1 MAPACTEM
9 ERAVPPR
16 VPLWNLPAITELESA
31 VSVWLPAVV
40 FPNVVVAGGGPDDVP
55 VPVNVTTCGLPPAL
69 SVIVIAPLL
78 VPVVVGVNV
87 TLIVQLALIASELG
101 HVVAA

>member
-1 MAPACTEM
+1 M
-9 ERAVPPR
+9 
-16 VPLWNLPAITELESA
+16 
-31 VSVWLPAVV
+31 
-40 FPNVVVAGGGPDDVP
+40 
-55 VPVNVTTCGLPPAL
+55 TTCGLPPAL

>member
-1 MAPACTEM
+1 MLVTLSV
-9 ERAVPPR
+9 AVPVLER
-16 VPLWNLPAITELESA
+16 VTLFDWLVLPTLSVAKARLVAERLTAEL
-31 VSVWLPAVV
+31 VDPA
-40 FPNVVVAGGGPDDVP
+40 P
-55 VPVNVTTCGLPPAL
+55 VPVKVTICGLPPAL

-87 TLIVQLALIASELG
+87 TLIVQAAFAVSELG